1 MNDGPMDRRQAQDV
15 RVIEQM
21 TRWTLTMLQNA
32 ERGLMAMRTLQRT
45 VDPAV
50 LTALGPLAPP
60 KPGPVAPVHVG
71 GVRIHLVNSGLA
83 HVASTAVRPDGQT
96 AGYVLELRSDRNR
109 REWRVTEL
117 TTVQDRNLVPPGTR
131 MAALKAAEQEPR
143 RYPADITGLIAATE
157 RARADAQR
165 ALGQV
170 QNKVEDL
177 RQQVAERQG
186 KGPRKVRERAGLVEK
201 ERAAR
206 AEATRWERAIFK
218 IDEEL
223 RTLQEVRELREV
235 RQLVLDGDPLMK
247 ARKPEYLDRL
257 LGPVPSDREQRSEW
271 RQVASTVERYR
282 QEWNVTDRDEALGN
296 MREGMPTEQLRHRQ
310 QAAEAAAQYV
320 SRREFDAPDIST
332 EPEGVELTL

>member
-1 MNDGPMDRRQAQDV
+1 MDRRQAQDV

-21 TRWTLTMLQNA
+21 TRWTLTVLQNA
-32 ERGLMAMRTLQRT
+32 ERGLMPMRTLQRT

-50 LTALGPLAPP
+50 LAALGPLAPP

-96 AGYVLELRSDRNR
+96 SGYILELRSDHIR

-117 TTVQDRNLVPPGTR
+117 TTVQDHNLVPPGTR
-131 MAALKAAEQEPR
+131 LAALKAAEQEPR
-143 RYPADITGLIAATE
+143 RYPADITGLIGATE

-165 ALGQV
+165 ALGQA

-177 RQQVAERQG
+177 RQQMAETQG
-186 KGPRKVRERAGLVEK
+186 KGPRKVRERANLAEK

-206 AEATRWERAIFK
+206 AEATRWERAVSK

-223 RTLQEVRELREV
+223 RTLREVRELREV

-257 LGPVPSDREQRSEW
+257 LGPVPGDREERSEW

-282 QEWNVTDRDEALGN
+282 QEWSVTDKEEALG
-296 MREGMPTEQLRHRQ
+296 RLGEGMPAEQLRQRQ
-310 QAAEAAAQYV
+310 DAAEAAARYV
-320 SRREFDAPDIST
+320 SRRELEAPDT
-332 EPEGVELTL
+332 ATDREGIELTL